1 MSESSEFYDPRG
13 ARDVSERRATEE
25 ERIAPARERAA
36 HAGAEADRER
46 LASILA
52 EIDAIIW
59 ESDGTGRTYSFVSP
73 RAEEILGYPRERWLE
88 EPYFWRVLVHP
99 DDVDVTSLALREAIA
114 EREHVELEYRVR
126 AADGRTVTVRDR
138 IRITRTEGGGLRLRG
153 VMVDMTSRLD
163 LEERLLQSQ
172 KMEAVGQL
180 AGGVAHDFNN
190 LLTVITG
197 YVNLVRARVDDETS
211 RSHLG
216 EITRAAARAAELTS
230 QLLAFSRRAPSR
242 SELIELD
249 DLLLGIEPML
259 RRLIDEDIAL
269 TIDRR
274 EPEPVQA
281 DRGQLEQVVVNLV
294 VNARDAMPAGG
305 EIRVATGSVDLD
317 ATAAAVHGLA
327 PGRYSTLLVADTGSG
342 MRPETQAR
350 MFEPFFTTKAH
361 GKGTGLGLATVF
373 GIVEQTG
380 GKILVDSTLG
390 QGTTITVLL
399 PASQPA
405 EISAGES
412 GELDEAATVLVVEDE
427 EALRTLARLVLQ
439 EHGYR
444 VFDVGNGR
452 EAIDFVERHRGRLD
466 VVLTDVVMP
475 DVNGPELVARLE
487 KLRPETRVLYMSG
500 YADSRLINRGVAEG
514 RVKIL
519 RKPFETDDL
528 AARVAELVA
537 GTEGG
542 GSGS

>member
-1 MSESSEFYDPRG
+1 
-13 ARDVSERRATEE
+13 VSERRATER
-25 ERIAPARERAA
+25 ERIALAREQAA
-36 HAGAEADRER
+36 HAEAEAGRER
-46 LASILA
+46 LASILS

-59 ESDGTGRTYSFVSP
+59 ESDGTGRTYSFVSS
-73 RAEEILGYPRERWLE
+73 RAEETLGYPRERWLN

-114 EREHVELEYRVR
+114 EQEHVELEYRVR
-126 AADGRTVTVRDR
+126 AADGRVVTVRDR

-153 VMVDMTSRLD
+153 VMVDMTARLD
-163 LEERLLQSQ
+163 LEERLRQSQ

-190 LLTVITG
+190 LLTVIAG
-197 YVNLVRARVDDETS
+197 YVNLVRARVDDETA
-211 RSHLG
+211 RSHLA

-274 EPEPVQA
+274 ESEPVEA

-305 EIRVATGSVDLD
+305 EIRVATGSLDLD
-317 ATAAAVHGLA
+317 VAAAAEHGLPA
-327 PGRYSTLLVADTGSG
+327 RRYSALLVSDTGSG
-342 MRPETQAR
+342 MTPETQAR
-350 MFEPFFTTKAH
+350 IFEPFFTTKAH

-373 GIVEQTG
+373 GIVEQAG

-390 QGTTITVLL
+390 EGTTLTVLL
-399 PASQPA
+399 PASQR
-405 EISAGES
+405 GELPT
-412 GELDEAATVLVVEDE
+412 GEGGDLDEAATVLVVEDE

-452 EAIDFVERHRGRLD
+452 EAIGFVERHRGRLD
-466 VVLTDVVMP
+466 LVLTDVVMP

-487 KLRPETRVLYMSG
+487 KLRPETKVLYMSG

-514 RVKIL
+514 GVKIL

-528 AARVAELVA
+528 AAQVAEMV
-537 GTEGG
+537 GEGG
-542 GSGS
+542 ESGS